1 MNPSL
6 TIIIPVLNEARI
18 LPDRLEAL
26 QFARSRDVELIVV
39 DGGSADGSFEI
50 SHAICDRPL
59 KSPAGRARQMNEG
72 ARHAGTEWL
81 LFLHADT
88 RLEEAA
94 FEALLE
100 GLSGDPDWGWFDVRI
115 EGKHPFLPLTAAMM
129 NARSGLT

>member
-1 MNPSL
+1 M
-6 TIIIPVLNEARI
+6 LNEARI
-18 LPDRLEAL
+18 LLDRLEAL

-50 SHAICDRPL
+50 SHALCDRTL

-72 ARHAGTEWL
+72 ARHASTEWL

-88 RLEEAA
+88 RLQEVA

-100 GLSGDPDWGWFDVRI
+100 ALSGDPDWGWFDVRI
-115 EGKHPFLPLTAAMM
+115 EVSTRFSH
-129 NARSGLT
+129 